1 MRKLKLCILS
11 IIILISIC
19 CGNGNRSKHKY
30 WDISKFEIN
39 KSALID
45 NEKIKL
51 LYSSRGT
58 GTNKITDYYIHII
71 VVSQQSGDTVNVL
84 TTALNGFKESDAD
97 KVFNFFDENNFIS
110 TISNPKSL
118 KFKKVYR
125 DPQFDQIANNNYSTI
140 VGSIGVS
147 TPNKD

>member
-1 MRKLKLCILS
+1 M
-11 IIILISIC
+11 C
-19 CGNGNRSKHKY
+19 CENGNLSKHKY
-30 WDISKFEIN
+30 WDISKFKIN
-39 KSALID
+39 KGALID

-58 GTNKITDYYIHII
+58 GTDKITDYYIHII

-84 TTALNGFKESDAD
+84 TTALNGFTKSDGD

-118 KFKKVYR
+118 KYKKVYR
-125 DPQFDQIANNNYSTI
+125 DPQFDQIADNNYSTI
-140 VGSIGVS
+140 IGSIGVF